1 MDTTQL
7 AQMVTWLDEQH
18 RRDRAEI
25 AKLQQRLEG
34 QTNDLQEQARRVKDL
49 EARLASTQSQLGRFT
64 QIEQALQNLKNE
76 VTLMVNNQ
84 AEEVSKAQRETER
97 MRMSDREAYTRGVSE
112 VRKELGRLRPLE
124 EDVAVRKAED
134 KRLSELVVTLRQDIG
149 SLGKDI
155 EERTRSIP
163 YLTEQRSHDN
173 KRIVQLQQENVELF
187 KRLEEASSKLQLLEQ
202 KQQKIESQTQ
212 ALPPVVENL
221 KHTQEQ
227 FIESLKLAD
236 VDRQRQMKDWAATFE
251 ANKAVV
257 EEQRQRLQDYAATNE
272 EVKRSAATL
281 ARFQEQIQREQSQVS
296 ELQRLAEERH
306 RKQLETFLADHEK
319 RMQKQALEWG
329 YQWDQQSKIN
339 ADIVDRFPG
348 ILTQIAF
355 QDKLLQFFWRYVDAQ
370 GHAQLTASQ
379 KWLDEVQKLSGQR
392 QAIIKQHEEAKLS
405 GS

>member
-18 RRDRAEI
+18 RRDRSEI
-25 AKLQQRLEG
+25 AKLQQRLES
-34 QTNDLQEQARRVKDL
+34 QTNDLQDQARRIKEL
-49 EARLASTQSQLGRFT
+49 EARLASTQTQLGRFN

-84 AEEVSKAQRETER
+84 AEEMGKAQRETER
-97 MRMSDREAYTRGVSE
+97 LRMADRETYTRGLGE
-112 VRKELGRLRPLE
+112 MRKELGRLRPIE
-124 EDVAVRKAED
+124 EELVVRKAED
-134 KRLSELVVTLRQDIG
+134 KRLSETAVTLRQDIG
-149 SLGKDI
+149 SVSKDI

-236 VDRQRQMKDWAATFE
+236 VDRQRQMKEWAAAFE

-257 EEQRQRLQDYAATNE
+257 EEQRLRLQDYAVTND
-272 EVKRSAATL
+272 EVKRGAATL
-281 ARFQEQIQREQSQVS
+281 TRFQEQIQREQAQVA

-306 RKQLETFLADHEK
+306 RKQLDVFVADHEK
-319 RMQKQALEWG
+319 RMQKQALEWE
-329 YQWDQQSKIN
+329 YQRDQQEKVN
-339 ADIVDRFPG
+339 TDLRDRFPAIVQQLG
-348 ILTQIAF
+348 F
-355 QDKLLQFFWRYVDAQ
+355 HDKLLQFFWRYVDAQ
-370 GHAQLTASQ
+370 GQTQLTAAQ
-379 KWLDEVQKLSGQR
+379 KWLDEVQKLTGQR
-392 QAIIKQHEEAKLS
+392 QTIIKQHEEARLS

>member
-18 RRDRAEI
+18 RRDRSEI
-25 AKLQQRLEG
+25 AKLQQRLES
-34 QTNDLQEQARRVKDL
+34 QTNDLQEQARRIKEL
-49 EARLASTQSQLGRFT
+49 EGRLANTQSQLGRFN

-76 VTLMVNNQ
+76 VTLMVTNQ
-84 AEEVSKAQRETER
+84 AEEMNKAQREIER
-97 MRMSDREAYTRGVSE
+97 LRMGDRETYTRGLGE

-124 EDVAVRKAED
+124 EDVVVRKAED
-134 KRLSELVVTLRQDIG
+134 KRLSEITVTLRQDIG

-236 VDRQRQMKDWAATFE
+236 VDRQRQMKEWAAAFE
-251 ANKAVV
+251 ANKVVV
-257 EEQRQRLQDYAATNE
+257 EEQRLRIQEYAATNE
-272 EVKRSAATL
+272 EVKRGAATL
-281 ARFQEQIQREQSQVS
+281 TRFQEQIQREQSQVS

-306 RKQLETFLADHEK
+306 RKQMENFLADHEK
-319 RMQKQALEWG
+319 RMQKQTLEWE
-329 YQWDQQSKIN
+329 YQWDQQDKVN
-339 ADIVDRFPG
+339 VDLRDRFPS
-348 ILTQIAF
+348 ILAQISF
-355 QDKLLQFFWRYVDAQ
+355 HDKLLQFFWRYVDAQ
-370 GHAQLTASQ
+370 GQAQLTSSQ
-379 KWLDEVQKLSGQR
+379 KWLDEVQKLANQR
-392 QAIIKQHEEAKLS
+392 QVIIKQHEEAKFS
-405 GS
+405 GA